1 MTGYGRAAAT
11 VKGHSVAVELRSVNH
26 RFLELK
32 VRGSSLPPGLEDQLS
47 ARIRASFE
55 RGSIAVTVAVRSPE
69 AGALRVDRG
78 RAHQLFRDL
87 SALAAELGVAGPG
100 LAEVLA
106 QPGALTGEPSAEV
119 VDDATALGL
128 LDQAIA
134 ETQAMRRLEGAA
146 LTRDISARVARLTAL
161 AEELSAQASQGAA
174 VIADRLHDRIV
185 RLMAQLEP
193 EASLDPARLAQEV
206 AMMADRADITE
217 ELVRLRSHL
226 EQCAGLLDQPAA
238 VGRRFEFLL
247 QEIGRELNT
256 IGAKSW
262 SAAISTRVVEAKS
275 DLEKLREQAQNV
287 E

>member
-1 MTGYGRAAAT
+1 MTGYGRADAT
-11 VKGHSVAVELRSVNH
+11 VKGHSVAVEIRTVNH

-32 VRGSSLPPGLEDQLS
+32 VRGANLSPALEDLL
-47 ARIRASFE
+47 ATRLRAAFE
-55 RGSIAVTVAVRSPE
+55 RGSISVTVAVRSPE
-69 AGALRVDRG
+69 AGVLRVDRA

-87 SALAAELGVAGPG
+87 SALASELGVAGPG
-100 LAEVLA
+100 LADVLA
-106 QPGALTGEPSAEV
+106 QPGAMSGEVSAELL
-119 VDDATALGL
+119 DEAAALDL

-146 LTRDISARVARLTAL
+146 LTREIGARVTQLAAI
-161 AEELSAQASQGAA
+161 AEELTAQASQGAA
-174 VIADRLHDRIV
+174 TIAERLHDRV
-185 RLMAQLEP
+185 RRLVAKLEP
-193 EASLDPARLAQEV
+193 EASVDPARLAQEV
-206 AMMADRADITE
+206 AMLADRADITE

-226 EQCAGLLDQPAA
+226 EQCAGLLNQAAA
-238 VGRRFEFLL
+238 VGRRVEFLL

-262 SAAISTRVVEAKS
+262 SAAVSTRIVEAKS